1 MGRLVMTLASND
13 SEFRA
18 GMKKTLQHAERSMK
32 RASARFGRLGR
43 QMSMS
48 LTAPLAA
55 LGVASVKAFAKQEGA
70 ERKLQAA
77 LKATGQE
84 VDANL
89 KRFKEQAA
97 AIQQVT
103 TVGDEMSIEL
113 AATATAMGITS
124 DKLKET
130 VEGAIGLSKAYDMDL
145 KTSIRAA
152 AAALQGKT
160 ELLTRYIPTLSLVE
174 GEAAKVAFVMER
186 MAQGFAIAK
195 AEADS
200 TAGRLLQMA
209 NAASDLMESVG
220 SRLAPMVT
228 KFATRLNQM
237 AVTLQKV
244 NPALLD
250 MGIQLAIV
258 LALAGP
264 LTLVLAGLLK
274 MLSMIA
280 AVKLAGL
287 ASGLMLLTVAAGGLV
302 AVMQDADLATKDAT
316 KSGLTFGTIMGTI
329 MAAVAN
335 VIHGVRIG
343 FNVLTLGIL
352 QAAQWIAKAW
362 TGVGNA
368 IGAIF
373 EVVINGIGM
382 GFNWLMNMIRTKVF
396 PLINE
401 AMRHMA
407 KTAAFFKLAEPGEGF
422 DPLNTAPRK
431 FKPIKRERF
440 TNNFA
445 DGLEPELEA
454 RGDRI
459 AELMAN
465 FPGAKIKEQLSG
477 IGESM
482 DENLDPDKVT
492 PAVEKGGD
500 LAEILGEAKDAVTGI
515 GSASSGMAE
524 KMEENAGRAVRA
536 LTGLSAAAE
545 DVKLGIADAAK
556 SQTTLRQ
563 HSENFTNTF
572 ADRMTSMLTGASDQF
587 RSFGDVA
594 KSVLQDIASE
604 MVRGGIKDL
613 LGGLFGGGQGGGG
626 GGLLS
631 GLFQGIGAL
640 FGGARATGGR
650 VLGGNAYLVGERGP
664 ELFSPDQGGVVLP
677 NSRLNEV
684 GGGGGTSVVVNQTFE
699 SGMDEG
705 ALTRLAR
712 VIKEDTTEGILDAVQ
727 RGGGFRAAVQA

>member
-32 RASARFGRLGR
+32 RASAKFGRLGR

-89 KRFKEQAA
+89 KRFKAQAA

-186 MAQGFAIAK
+186 MAQGFEIAK

-200 TAGRLLQMA
+200 TAGRLIQMA

-316 KSGLTFGTIMGTI
+316 KSGLTFGTIMGTV

-422 DPLNTAPRK
+422 DPLNTSPRK
-431 FKPIKRERF
+431 FKPIKREKF

-445 DGLEPELEA
+445 DALDPELEA

-500 LAEILGEAKDAVTGI
+500 LAKILGEAKDTVTGI
-515 GSASSGMAE
+515 GSASSGMAD

-640 FGGARATGGR
+640 FGGGKATGGR

-664 ELFSPDQGGVVLP
+664 ELFSPDQGGIVLP

-699 SGMDEG
+699 SGMDEA